1 MTVHVSLQRERPN
14 FVWRI
19 ILRHDHYNLHNHL
32 QLVKLLV
39 SWINN
44 SISNQET
51 HTTKKA
57 VPRIERKRPKSTRNA
72 GLITWRWE
80 QLYLYLIQTNFQKR
94 KLISRQSLVWENL
107 REFVQKQWQSIVMFH
122 EFWAVGS
129 LTPKTPPGLHRF
141 ELGFFEKDARW
152 ILDPSVVD
160 HVGSRHPSKK
170 FPAQKVVF
178 KKSPPL
184 AAWSFVFFFFQKE
197 VYEVGNKKRN

>member
-80 QLYLYLIQTNFQKR
+80 QLYLIQTNFQKR

-107 REFVQKQWQSIVMFH
+107 HEFVQKQWQSIVIFH

-170 FPAQKVVF
+170 CPAQKVVF
-178 KKSPPL
+178 KKKSPL
-184 AAWSFVFFFFQKE
+184 GRLEFCLFFSKRSLRSWK
-197 VYEVGNKKRN
+197 KKRN